1 VTAGAREKG
10 RGVDVMSARAA
21 SLLAWCLWLLCVA
34 LISFGLLFYFLAS
47 PTSPTDTPPALT
59 AFFRVLSLA
68 FPTVGALVASR
79 RPENPIGW
87 IFCAAGLLTGV
98 QAFASGY
105 ADYARLGHAGSLPG
119 GELMA
124 WISSWIGVPVIP
136 LAGALLVLLFPNGKL
151 LSRNWRVVVWM
162 AACGS
167 AMLTLWV
174 ALGPGPLSF
183 EPTRENPLGLGGA
196 IGELGPSESSPL
208 FDQPSFA
215 RPAGTDITA
224 GGIVEILGRVG
235 IFVLLVSWLFA
246 VAAMI
251 MRMEQAR
258 GAERQ
263 QLKWFVYSVSLLVVG
278 FLAAF
283 LGFGLHSVAWFV
295 GIAAFNFLPIAA
307 GIAILR
313 YRLYDIDVIINRT
326 LVYGVLTAALAL
338 VYVGSIVLLQGL
350 FRALTGESSQLAVVA
365 STLAIAALFV
375 PLRRRV
381 QAFIDRRFYRR
392 KYDVAKTLQAFNAK
406 LRDDVD
412 LDSVADDLVEV
423 VKETMQ
429 PAHVSLW
436 LRPPEKEK

>member
-1 VTAGAREKG
+1 
-10 RGVDVMSARAA
+10 MSARAA
-21 SLLAWCLWLLCVA
+21 SWLAWCLWLLCVA
-34 LISFGLLFYFLAS
+34 LISFALLFWFL
-47 PTSPTDTPPALT
+47 TSPIPPTETPPALT

-87 IFCAAGLLTGV
+87 IFCGTGLLIGV
-98 QAFASGY
+98 QAFARGY
-105 ADYARLGHAGSLPG
+105 ANYAMLGHTGSLPG

-124 WISSWIGVPVIP
+124 WISSWIGVPVVP
-136 LAGALLVLLFPNGKL
+136 LAGALLVLLFPTGKL
-151 LSRNWRVVVWM
+151 LSRSWRTVVWM
-162 AACGS
+162 ATCGTV
-167 AMLTLWV
+167 MLTLWA
-174 ALGPGPLSF
+174 ALGPGPLTF
-183 EPTRENPLGLGGA
+183 QPTRENPLGLGGT
-196 IGELGPSESSPL
+196 IGELGPSESSPM
-208 FDQPSFA
+208 FDQPRFA
-215 RPAGTDITA
+215 RPAGPDIT
-224 GGIVEILGRVG
+224 VEGVVNALGRVG
-235 IFVLLVSWLFA
+235 IFIVLVSWLFA

-251 MRMEQAR
+251 MRMDQAR

-263 QLKWFVYSVSLLVVG
+263 QLKWFVYSVALLVVG

-283 LGFGLHSVAWFV
+283 LGFGLHSVAWFL
-295 GIAAFNFLPIAA
+295 GIAAFNFLPVAA

-326 LVYGVLTAALAL
+326 LVYGALTATLAL

-350 FRALTGESSQLAVVA
+350 FRAITGETSQLAVVV

-375 PLRRRV
+375 PLRRRL

-392 KYDVAKTLQAFNAK
+392 KYDVAKTLQVFNAK
-406 LRDDVD
+406 LREDVD
-412 LDSVADDLVEV
+412 LDSVTEDLVEV

>member
-1 VTAGAREKG
+1 MSRRTA
-10 RGVDVMSARAA
+10 SW
-21 SLLAWCLWLLCVA
+21 LAWSVWLLCVA
-34 LISFGLLFYFLAS
+34 LISFALLFYFLAS
-47 PTSPTDTPPALT
+47 PTPATDTPPTLT
-59 AFFRVLSLA
+59 ALFRILSLA

-87 IFCAAGLLTGV
+87 IFCGTGLLYGV

-105 ADYARLGHAGSLPG
+105 ADYALLERTGSLPG
-119 GELMA
+119 GEFMA
-124 WISSWIGVPVIP
+124 WISGWIGVPVLP

-151 LSRNWRVVVWM
+151 LSRNWQPVVWV

-167 AMLTLWV
+167 AML
-174 ALGPGPLSF
+174 ALSAALAPGPLSF
-183 EPTRENPLGLGGA
+183 QPTFDNPLGLGGA
-196 IGELGPSESSPL
+196 IGKLGPSESGPL
-208 FDQPSFA
+208 FDQPSVA
-215 RPAGTDITA
+215 KPADTKINTGV
-224 GGIVEILGRVG
+224 VEIFVRVG
-235 IFVLLVSWLFA
+235 FFFVLVSWLFA

-251 MRMEQAR
+251 TRMDQAR

-263 QLKWFVYSVSLLVVG
+263 QLKWFVYTVALLVVG
-278 FLAAF
+278 FLAAL
-283 LGFGLHSVAWFV
+283 LGFGQHSVAWNI

-313 YRLYDIDVIINRT
+313 YRLYDIDVVINRT

-350 FRALTGESSQLAVVA
+350 FRALTGETSQLAVVA

-375 PLRRRV
+375 PLRQRV

-392 KYDVAKTLQAFNAK
+392 KYDVAKTLQAFNTR
-406 LRDDVD
+406 LRNDVD

-436 LRPPEKEK
+436 LRQPERKE

>member
-1 VTAGAREKG
+1 
-10 RGVDVMSARAA
+10 
-21 SLLAWCLWLLCVA
+21 
-34 LISFGLLFYFLAS
+34 
-47 PTSPTDTPPALT
+47 
-59 AFFRVLSLA
+59 LA

-87 IFCAAGLLTGV
+87 IFCGTGLLYGV

-105 ADYARLGHAGSLPG
+105 ADYALPG

-124 WISSWIGVPVIP
+124 WISRWIGVPVLP
-136 LAGALLVLLFPNGKL
+136 LAGVLLVLLFPNGKL
-151 LSRNWRVVVWM
+151 LSKKWQPVVWM

-167 AMLTLWV
+167 AML
-174 ALGPGPLSF
+174 ALGAALDPGSLLF
-183 EPTRENPLGLGGA
+183 EPTFDNPLGFGGDIGKLGS
-196 IGELGPSESSPL
+196 SESI
-208 FDQPSFA
+208 D
-215 RPAGTDITA
+215 A
-224 GGIVEILGRVG
+224 GGVVEILVRVG
-235 IFVLLVSWLFA
+235 FFFVLVSWLFA

-251 MRMEQAR
+251 TRMDQAR

-263 QLKWFVYSVSLLVVG
+263 QLKWFVYTVALLVVG
-278 FLAAF
+278 FLAAL
-283 LGFGLHSVAWFV
+283 LGFGQHSVAWHL

-313 YRLYDIDVIINRT
+313 YRLYDIDVVINRT

-338 VYVGSIVLLQGL
+338 VYVGSIVLFQGL
-350 FRALTGESSQLAVVA
+350 FRALTGETSQLAVVA

-392 KYDVAKTLQAFNAK
+392 KYDVAKTLQAFNIR
-406 LRDDVD
+406 LRNDVD

-423 VKETMQ
+423 VNETMQ

-436 LRPPEKEK
+436 LRPPERKV

>member
-1 VTAGAREKG
+1 LSRRTAAW
-10 RGVDVMSARAA
+10 
-21 SLLAWCLWLLCVA
+21 LAWSVWLLCVV
-34 LISFGLLFYFLAS
+34 LISFALLFYFLSS
-47 PTSPTDTPPALT
+47 PTPETHTPPALT
-59 AFFRVLSLA
+59 AFLRALSLA

-87 IFCAAGLLTGV
+87 IFCGTGLLYGV

-105 ADYARLGHAGSLPG
+105 ADYALLGYTGSLPG
-119 GELMA
+119 GELMD
-124 WISSWIGVPVIP
+124 WISRWIGVPVLP
-136 LAGALLVLLFPNGKL
+136 LAGVLLVLLFPNGKL
-151 LSRNWRVVVWM
+151 LSRKWQPVVWM

-167 AMLTLWV
+167 AML
-174 ALGPGPLSF
+174 ALGAALDPGSLF
-183 EPTRENPLGLGGA
+183 FQPTFDNPLGFGGD
-196 IGELGPSESSPL
+196 IGKLGPSESI
-208 FDQPSFA
+208 D
-215 RPAGTDITA
+215 A
-224 GGIVEILGRVG
+224 GGVVEILVRVG
-235 IFVLLVSWLFA
+235 FFFVLVSWLFA

-251 MRMEQAR
+251 TRMDQAR

-263 QLKWFVYSVSLLVVG
+263 QLKWFVYTVVLLVVG
-278 FLAAF
+278 FLAAL
-283 LGFGLHSVAWFV
+283 LGFGQHSVAWNL

-313 YRLYDIDVIINRT
+313 YRLYDIDVVINRT

-350 FRALTGESSQLAVVA
+350 FRALTGETSQLAVVA

-392 KYDVAKTLQAFNAK
+392 KYDMATTLQAFNAR
-406 LRDDVD
+406 LRNDVD

-423 VKETMQ
+423 VRETMQ

-436 LRPPEKEK
+436 LRQPER

>member
-1 VTAGAREKG
+1 
-10 RGVDVMSARAA
+10 MSARAT
-21 SLLAWCLWLLCVA
+21 SWLAWCLWVLCVA
-34 LISFGLLFYFLAS
+34 LISFALLFYFLAS
-47 PTSPTDTPPALT
+47 PTSATDTPPTLT
-59 AFFRVLSLA
+59 ALFRIMSLA

-87 IFCAAGLLTGV
+87 IFCGTGLLYGV

-105 ADYARLGHAGSLPG
+105 ADYALLERTGSLPG
-119 GELMA
+119 GEFLA
-124 WISSWIGVPVIP
+124 WISRWIGVPVLP

-151 LSRNWRVVVWM
+151 LSRNWQPVVWV

-167 AMLTLWV
+167 AML
-174 ALGPGPLSF
+174 ALSAALAPGPLSF
-183 EPTRENPLGLGGA
+183 QPTFDNPLGLGGA
-196 IGELGPSESSPL
+196 IGKLGPSESSPL
-208 FDQPSFA
+208 FDQPSLA
-215 RPAGTDITA
+215 KPADTKINTGV
-224 GGIVEILGRVG
+224 VEIFVRVG
-235 IFVLLVSWLFA
+235 FFFVLVSWLFA

-251 MRMEQAR
+251 TRMDQAR

-263 QLKWFVYSVSLLVVG
+263 QLKWFVYTVALLVVG
-278 FLAAF
+278 FLAAL
-283 LGFGLHSVAWFV
+283 LGFGQHSVAWNI

-313 YRLYDIDVIINRT
+313 YRLYDIDVVINRT

-338 VYVGSIVLLQGL
+338 VYVGSIVLFQGL
-350 FRALTGESSQLAVVA
+350 FHALSGETSQLAVVA

-392 KYDVAKTLQAFNAK
+392 KYDVAETLQAFNVR
-406 LRDDVD
+406 LRNDVD

-423 VKETMQ
+423 VQETMQ

-436 LRPPEKEK
+436 LRPPERKE

>member
-1 VTAGAREKG
+1 
-10 RGVDVMSARAA
+10 MSARAA
-21 SLLAWCLWLLCVA
+21 SWLAWCLWLLCVA
-34 LISFGLLFYFLAS
+34 LISFGLLVHFLAS
-47 PTSPTDTPPALT
+47 PIPTTDTPPALT
-59 AFFRVLSLA
+59 VLFRVLSLA
-68 FPTVGALVASR
+68 FPTVGALIASR

-87 IFCAAGLLTGV
+87 IFCGTGLLTGV

-105 ADYARLGHAGSLPG
+105 AEYAMLGHTGSLPG
-119 GELMA
+119 GEFMA
-124 WISSWIGVPVIP
+124 WISQWIGVPTVP
-136 LAGALLVLLFPNGKL
+136 LAGALLIVLFPNGKL
-151 LSRNWRVVVWM
+151 LSRNWRPVVWL
-162 AACGS
+162 AACGTV
-167 AMLTLWV
+167 MLTLWA

-183 EPTRENPLGLGGA
+183 QPTFDNPLGRGGA
-196 IGELGPSESSPL
+196 IGELGPTESNPM
-208 FDQPSFA
+208 FDRPGFA
-215 RPAGTDITA
+215 RPADTAITA
-224 GGIVEILGRVG
+224 EGALNTLGRVG
-235 IFVLLVSWLFA
+235 IFIVLVSWLFA

-251 MRMEQAR
+251 MRIDQAR

-263 QLKWFVYSVSLLVVG
+263 QLKWFVYGVAVLVVG

-283 LGFGLHSVAWFV
+283 LGFGLHSVAWFL

-313 YRLYDIDVIINRT
+313 YRLYDIDLIINRT

-350 FRALTGESSQLAVVA
+350 FRALTGGTSQLAVVA

-392 KYDVAKTLQAFNAK
+392 KYDVAKTLQAFNTR

-412 LDSVADDLVEV
+412 LDNVADDLVEV
-423 VKETMQ
+423 IKETMQ
-429 PAHVSLW
+429 PAHVTLW
-436 LRPPEKEK
+436 LRPPERKE

>member
-1 VTAGAREKG
+1 
-10 RGVDVMSARAA
+10 MSVRAT
-21 SLLAWCLWLLCVA
+21 SWLAWCLWLLCVA
-34 LISFGLLFYFLAS
+34 LISFALLFYFLAS
-47 PTSPTDTPPALT
+47 LIPATDTPPTLT
-59 AFFRVLSLA
+59 ALFRIMSLA

-87 IFCAAGLLTGV
+87 IFCGTGLLYGV

-105 ADYARLGHAGSLPG
+105 ADYALLERTGSLPG
-119 GELMA
+119 GEFMG
-124 WISSWIGVPVIP
+124 WISRWIGIPVLP

-151 LSRNWRVVVWM
+151 LSRKWQPVIWV

-167 AMLTLWV
+167 AML
-174 ALGPGPLSF
+174 ALSAALAPGPLSF
-183 EPTRENPLGLGGA
+183 QPTFDNPLGLGGA
-196 IGELGPSESSPL
+196 IGKLGPSESSPL
-208 FDQPSFA
+208 FDQPSLA
-215 RPAGTDITA
+215 KPADTNINA
-224 GGIVEILGRVG
+224 GGVVEIIVRVG
-235 IFVLLVSWLFA
+235 FFFVLVSWLFS

-251 MRMEQAR
+251 MRMDQAK

-263 QLKWFVYSVSLLVVG
+263 QLKWFVYTVALLVVG
-278 FLAAF
+278 FLAAL
-283 LGFGLHSVAWFV
+283 LGFGQHSVAWNM

-313 YRLYDIDVIINRT
+313 YRLYDIDVVINRT

-350 FRALTGESSQLAVVA
+350 FRALTGETSQLAVVA

-375 PLRRRV
+375 PLRQRV

-392 KYDVAKTLQAFNAK
+392 KYDVAKTLQAFNTR

-412 LDSVADDLVEV
+412 LDNVADDLVEV

-429 PAHVSLW
+429 PAHVTLW
-436 LRPPEKEK
+436 LRPPERKE

>member
-1 VTAGAREKG
+1 MSHRTA
-10 RGVDVMSARAA
+10 SW
-21 SLLAWCLWLLCVA
+21 LAWSVWLLCVV
-34 LISFGLLFYFLAS
+34 LISFALLFYFLSS
-47 PTSPTDTPPALT
+47 PTSETRTPPALT
-59 AFFRVLSLA
+59 AFLRVLSLA

-87 IFCAAGLLTGV
+87 IFCGTGLLYGV

-105 ADYARLGHAGSLPG
+105 ADYALPG
-119 GELMA
+119 EEFMA
-124 WISSWIGVPVIP
+124 WISGWIGVPVLP
-136 LAGALLVLLFPNGKL
+136 LAGVLLVLLFPNGKL
-151 LSRNWRVVVWM
+151 LSRKWQPVVWM

-167 AMLTLWV
+167 AML
-174 ALGPGPLSF
+174 ALGAALDAGSLLF
-183 EPTRENPLGLGGA
+183 QPTFDNPLGFGGD
-196 IGELGPSESSPL
+196 IGKLGPSESI
-208 FDQPSFA
+208 D
-215 RPAGTDITA
+215 A
-224 GGIVEILGRVG
+224 GGVVEILVRVG
-235 IFVLLVSWLFA
+235 FFFVLVSWLFA

-251 MRMEQAR
+251 TRMDQAR

-263 QLKWFVYSVSLLVVG
+263 QLKWFVYTVVLLVVG
-278 FLAAF
+278 FLAAL
-283 LGFGLHSVAWFV
+283 LGFGQHSVAWIL

-313 YRLYDIDVIINRT
+313 YRLYDIDVVINRT

-350 FRALTGESSQLAVVA
+350 FRALTGETSQLAVVA

-392 KYDVAKTLQAFNAK
+392 KYDMATTLQAFNVR
-406 LRDDVD
+406 LRNDVD

-423 VKETMQ
+423 VRETMQ

-436 LRPPEKEK
+436 LRPPER

>member
-1 VTAGAREKG
+1 LSRRTAAW
-10 RGVDVMSARAA
+10 
-21 SLLAWCLWLLCVA
+21 LAWSVWLLCVV
-34 LISFGLLFYFLAS
+34 LISFALLFYFLSS
-47 PTSPTDTPPALT
+47 PTPETHTPPALT
-59 AFFRVLSLA
+59 AFLRALSLA

-87 IFCAAGLLTGV
+87 IFCGTGLLYGV

-105 ADYARLGHAGSLPG
+105 ADYALLGYTGSLPG
-119 GELMA
+119 GDLMD
-124 WISSWIGVPVIP
+124 WISRWIGVPVLP
-136 LAGALLVLLFPNGKL
+136 LAGVLLVLLFPNGKL
-151 LSRNWRVVVWM
+151 LSRKWQPVVWM

-167 AMLTLWV
+167 AML
-174 ALGPGPLSF
+174 ALGAALDPGSLF
-183 EPTRENPLGLGGA
+183 FQPTFDNPLGFGGD
-196 IGELGPSESSPL
+196 IGKLGPSESI
-208 FDQPSFA
+208 D
-215 RPAGTDITA
+215 A
-224 GGIVEILGRVG
+224 GGVVEILVRVG
-235 IFVLLVSWLFA
+235 FFFVLVSWLFA

-251 MRMEQAR
+251 TRMDQAR

-263 QLKWFVYSVSLLVVG
+263 QLKWFVYTVVVLVVG
-278 FLAAF
+278 FLAAL
-283 LGFGLHSVAWFV
+283 LGFGQHSVAWNL

-313 YRLYDIDVIINRT
+313 YRLYDIDVVINRT

-350 FRALTGESSQLAVVA
+350 FRALTGETSQLAVVA

-392 KYDVAKTLQAFNAK
+392 KYDMATTLQAFNAR
-406 LRDDVD
+406 LRNDVD

-423 VKETMQ
+423 VRETMQ

-436 LRPPEKEK
+436 LRQPER

>member
-1 VTAGAREKG
+1 
-10 RGVDVMSARAA
+10 MSARAT
-21 SLLAWCLWLLCVA
+21 SWLAWCLWLLCVS
-34 LISFGLLFYFLAS
+34 LISFALLFHFLAT
-47 PTSPTDTPPALT
+47 PTTPTNTPPALT
-59 AFFRVLSLA
+59 AFMRALSLA

-87 IFCAAGLLTGV
+87 IFCGTGLLYGV

-105 ADYARLGHAGSLPG
+105 ADYARLGHTGSLPG
-119 GELMA
+119 EELMD
-124 WISSWIGVPVIP
+124 WISGWIGVPVLP
-136 LAGALLVLLFPNGKL
+136 LAGVLLVLLFPNGKL
-151 LSRNWRVVVWM
+151 LSRKWQPVVWI

-167 AMLTLWV
+167 AML
-174 ALGPGPLSF
+174 ALGAALDPGSLLF
-183 EPTRENPLGLGGA
+183 QPTFDNPLGFGGD
-196 IGELGPSESSPL
+196 IGKLGPSAS
-208 FDQPSFA
+208 
-215 RPAGTDITA
+215 RPADPKINA
-224 GGIVEILGRVG
+224 GGIVEILVRVG
-235 IFVLLVSWLFA
+235 FFFVLVSWLFA

-251 MRMEQAR
+251 TRMDQAR

-263 QLKWFVYSVSLLVVG
+263 QLKWFVYTVALLVVG
-278 FLAAF
+278 FLAAL
-283 LGFGLHSVAWFV
+283 LGFGQHSVAWNI

-313 YRLYDIDVIINRT
+313 YRLYDIDVVINRT

-338 VYVGSIVLLQGL
+338 VYVGSIVLFQGL
-350 FRALTGESSQLAVVA
+350 FRALTGETSQLAVVA

-392 KYDVAKTLQAFNAK
+392 KYDISTTLQAFNVR
-406 LRDDVD
+406 LRNDVD

-423 VKETMQ
+423 VNETMQ

-436 LRPPEKEK
+436 LRPPERKR

>member
-1 VTAGAREKG
+1 
-10 RGVDVMSARAA
+10 MSARAT
-21 SLLAWCLWLLCVA
+21 SWLAWCLWLLCVA
-34 LISFGLLFYFLAS
+34 LISFALLFYFLAT
-47 PTSPTDTPPALT
+47 PTPATDTPPTLT
-59 AFFRVLSLA
+59 ALFRILSLA

-87 IFCAAGLLTGV
+87 IFCGTGLLYGV

-105 ADYARLGHAGSLPG
+105 ADYALLERTGSLPG
-119 GELMA
+119 GEFMA
-124 WISSWIGVPVIP
+124 WISRWIGVPVLP

-151 LSRNWRVVVWM
+151 LSRNWQPVVWV

-167 AMLTLWV
+167 AML
-174 ALGPGPLSF
+174 ALSAALAPGPLSF
-183 EPTRENPLGLGGA
+183 QPTFDNPLGLGGA
-196 IGELGPSESSPL
+196 IGKLGPSESGPL
-208 FDQPSFA
+208 FDQPSLA
-215 RPAGTDITA
+215 KPADTKINT
-224 GGIVEILGRVG
+224 GGVVEIFVRVG
-235 IFVLLVSWLFA
+235 FFFVLVSWLFA

-251 MRMEQAR
+251 TRMDQAR

-263 QLKWFVYSVSLLVVG
+263 QLKWFVYTVALLVVG
-278 FLAAF
+278 FLAAL
-283 LGFGLHSVAWFV
+283 LGFGQHSVAWNI

-313 YRLYDIDVIINRT
+313 YRLYDIDVVINRT

-350 FRALTGESSQLAVVA
+350 FRALTGETSQLAVVA

-375 PLRRRV
+375 PLRQRV

-392 KYDVAKTLQAFNAK
+392 KYDVAKTLQAFNTR
-406 LRDDVD
+406 LRNDVD
-412 LDSVADDLVEV
+412 LDNVADDLVEV

-429 PAHVSLW
+429 PAHVTLW
-436 LRPPEKEK
+436 LRPPERKE

>member
-1 VTAGAREKG
+1 LSRRTAAW
-10 RGVDVMSARAA
+10 
-21 SLLAWCLWLLCVA
+21 LAWSVWLLCVV
-34 LISFGLLFYFLAS
+34 LISFALLFYFLSS
-47 PTSPTDTPPALT
+47 PTPETHPPPALT
-59 AFFRVLSLA
+59 AFLRALSLA

-87 IFCAAGLLTGV
+87 IFCGTGLLYGV

-105 ADYARLGHAGSLPG
+105 ADYALLGYTGSLPG
-119 GELMA
+119 GDLMD
-124 WISSWIGVPVIP
+124 WISRWIGVPVLP
-136 LAGALLVLLFPNGKL
+136 LAGVLLVLLFPNGKL
-151 LSRNWRVVVWM
+151 LSRKWQPVVWM

-167 AMLTLWV
+167 AML
-174 ALGPGPLSF
+174 ALGAALDPGSLF
-183 EPTRENPLGLGGA
+183 FQPTFDNPLGFGGD
-196 IGELGPSESSPL
+196 IGKLGPSESI
-208 FDQPSFA
+208 D
-215 RPAGTDITA
+215 A
-224 GGIVEILGRVG
+224 GGVVEILVRVG
-235 IFVLLVSWLFA
+235 FFFVLVSWLFA

-251 MRMEQAR
+251 TRMDQAR

-263 QLKWFVYSVSLLVVG
+263 QLKWFVYTVVVLVVG
-278 FLAAF
+278 FLAAL
-283 LGFGLHSVAWFV
+283 LGFGQHSVAWNL

-313 YRLYDIDVIINRT
+313 YRLYDIDVVINRT

-350 FRALTGESSQLAVVA
+350 FRALTGETSQLAVVA

-392 KYDVAKTLQAFNAK
+392 KYDMATTLQAFNAR
-406 LRDDVD
+406 LRNDVD

-423 VKETMQ
+423 VRETMQ

-436 LRPPEKEK
+436 LRQPER

>member
-1 VTAGAREKG
+1 LSRSTT
-10 RGVDVMSARAA
+10 SW
-21 SLLAWCLWLLCVA
+21 LAWGLWLLCVA
-34 LISFGLLFYFLAS
+34 LICFDLLFYFLAS

-59 AFFRVLSLA
+59 TFLRVLSLA

-87 IFCAAGLLTGV
+87 IFCGAGLLYGV

-105 ADYARLGHAGSLPG
+105 AHYASLRHTGSLPG

-124 WISSWIGVPVIP
+124 WISGWIGIPVLP

-151 LSRNWRVVVWM
+151 LSRYWQPVVWM

-167 AMLTLWV
+167 VMLALGA
-174 ALGPGPLSF
+174 ALGPGYLSF
-183 EPTRENPLGLGGA
+183 QPTFDNPLGLGGA
-196 IGELGPSESSPL
+196 IGKLVPSESSPL
-208 FDQPSFA
+208 FDQPSLPGSA
-215 RPAGTDITA
+215 DTKIDAGV
-224 GGIVEILGRVG
+224 VEILVRVG
-235 IFVLLVSWLFA
+235 FFFVLVSWLFA

-251 MRMEQAR
+251 TRMDQAR

-263 QLKWFVYSVSLLVVG
+263 QLKWFVYTVALLVVG
-278 FLAAF
+278 FLAAL
-283 LGFGLHSVAWFV
+283 LGFGQHSVAWNL

-313 YRLYDIDVIINRT
+313 YRLYDIDVVINRT
-326 LVYGVLTAALAL
+326 LVYSVLTAALAL
-338 VYVGSIVLLQGL
+338 VYVGSIVVLQGL
-350 FRALTGESSQLAVVA
+350 FRALTGENSQLAVVA

-392 KYDVAKTLQAFNAK
+392 KYDVAETLQAFNIR

-412 LDSVADDLVEV
+412 LDSVADDLVGV

-436 LRPPEKEK
+436 LRQPERKE